1 MLFNRNIL
9 TNILSVVAIVAVWWA
24 LTYDLPAQYHIFYPS
39 PGAVIDVLF
48 RNTSQIFIYSLT
60 TWWRIIA
67 GLVLGGLSGMAAGVV
82 MSASVVIYRIIDPV
96 IELIRPIPPIALSP
110 FFIIWFGLGDLGQ
123 LLMIG
128 LTTFMIVCVSSL
140 VAIRN
145 VAPNYVK
152 AARSLGAGKWA
163 LYATVLIPAIAP
175 AMLGSVRVAS
185 ASAFGVTVAAEYLGA
200 QGGLGYMIRNA
211 RVTLDTDSILLA
223 ALLLGVLSL
232 ATDHIIR
239 FLFWRVTLWAPRW
252 EEMT

>member
-1 MLFNRNIL
+1 MPFSKNAL
-9 TNILSVVAIVAVWWA
+9 TNILSVATVIGIWWA
-24 LTYDLPAQYHIFYPS
+24 LTANLPARDHLFYPS
-39 PGAVIDVLF
+39 PGAVLDVLF
-48 RNTSQIFIYSLT
+48 RNGSQIMLYSLT
-60 TWWRIIA
+60 TWWRILA
-67 GLVLGGLSGMAAGVV
+67 GLVLGGLAGIAVGV
-82 MSASVVIYRIIDPV
+82 AMSASVMVYRLIDPI

-140 VAIRN
+140 VAVQN

-152 AARSLGAGKWA
+152 AARSLGAGKLA
-163 LYATVLIPAIAP
+163 LYQTVLLPAISP
-175 AMLGSVRVAS
+175 SMLGSVRVAS

-211 RVTLDTDSILLA
+211 RVTLDTDAILLA

-232 ATDHIIR
+232 ATDQIIR
-239 FLFWRVTLWAPRW
+239 FVFWRITMWAPRW
-252 EEMT
+252 EE